1 MKKKIILVVILV
13 ISILWTNIAI
23 ALAATKTELQ
33 NQQSEIDNKI
43 DQIFRG
49 NELTFLEIAVAVGSR
64 EDLGRPKET
73 AEDNKQLFME

>member
-33 NQQSEIDNKI
+33 NQQSEINNKI
-43 DQIFRG
+43 EETEKQI
-49 NELTFLEIAVAVGSR
+49 EQVEEEI
-64 EDLGRPKET
+64 
-73 AEDNKQLFME
+73 